1 MELKDWI
8 EFFDSDEKLTKKK
21 VAEAFKVAVEKNSA
35 ELAYKLALLPEE
47 ITNRK
52 VAEKIV
58 LKAKNPYVC
67 YEFARDI
74 PNANISAHQKIC
86 LKSNDYEAMIGFA
99 SDVPDADTKAFET
112 IILSLQNPEYSYRFV
127 CDVESANIKQHQKIV
142 ANSRN
147 EEYIKKFRDLE
158 YDGINKRKLNLA
170 LGRATRNKN
179 AKVEKSPVKSNEKE
193 FLKWLKNFKKNLK
206 LSIYKRKIV
215 CYNASV

>member
-8 EFFDSDEKLTKKK
+8 ELVDSGEKLTKKQ
-21 VAEAFKVAVEKNSA
+21 VAEAFKVAVKENSA
-35 ELAYKLALLPEE
+35 ELAYKLALLPADV
-47 ITNRK
+47 TNRG

-99 SDVPDADTKAFET
+99 SDVPSADKKAFET
-112 IILSLQNPEYSYRFV
+112 IILSLQNPEYSYEYV
-127 CDVESANIKQHQKIV
+127 HSVENANIKQHQKIV
-142 ANSRN
+142 EASRS

-179 AKVEKSPVKSNEKE
+179 VKDKKSPVKSDEKE
-193 FLKWLKNFKKNLK
+193 LLK
-206 LSIYKRKIV
+206 
-215 CYNASV
+215 